1 MVIQPVQRDRRAFI
15 QTTTW
20 NSQKTISLENMVV
33 YHLEKVSGKPGWVVN
48 GTRLLGSFQGKILG
62 GNRKSEKVDLFFRTE
77 LMHQTIRAPFLR
89 QSHL

>member
-1 MVIQPVQRDRRAFI
+1 
-15 QTTTW
+15 
-20 NSQKTISLENMVV
+20 MVV

-89 QSHL
+89 QRHL